1 MELNLELQ
9 ELKWHTMEYKGLI
22 HQLKESAPTYSPLSV
37 EQLKSVFSDVFFS
50 RAPEKQLKI
59 YVYVEEG
66 LKNWKFYLKE
76 YYFIKR
82 LKRQYDRKR

>member
-1 MELNLELQ
+1 
-9 ELKWHTMEYKGLI
+9 MEYKGLI

-59 YVYVEEG
+59 CVYGEEG

-82 LKRQYDRKR
+82 LKRQYGFKSRKTNRG